1 MKRQSELLMEWKK
14 DEMMDAAFRLGMP
27 PIRKTA
33 KKSEWAEYIENSM
46 AEYGENL
53 MLLMRLEEAEMLQK
67 HLAQGLTFRVEHQSE
82 DAPVLMDALNTLEG
96 FGLVEWESGV
106 CRVDARVPGW
116 LPAGEADRAQ
126 LHLQDLLYDYMQGW
140 LLHVGMMPVRELAAR
155 AAALTEP
162 ETDKQRADAE
172 QLSFALLLGR
182 GGQEAMIEADG
193 ELWIM
198 HDELEDP
205 EALME
210 RLHSPFVEELAYP
223 EFDEDALLFAATQSL
238 VPGDLQ
244 LYRPLLDELER
255 RGVKDADALVGD
267 AVMMAQNERNND
279 AVEAILEEAQPV
291 DLNDANK
298 VLRLFNDLCNSLPR
312 WWNKGH
318 TPQALMRRAMPRRAA
333 AMPGRNDPCP
343 CGSGKKYK
351 QCCGK
356 RLQ

>member
-1 MKRQSELLMEWKK
+1 MKCQSELLMEWKK
-14 DEMMDAAFRLGMP
+14 DEIMDAAFRLGMP
-27 PIRKTA
+27 PIKKSA
-33 KKSEWAEYIENSM
+33 KKAEWAEYIEKSM

-53 MLLMRLEEAEMLQK
+53 MLLLRLEEAEMLQK
-67 HLAQGLTFRVEHQSE
+67 HLEQGLTFRVDHQSG
-82 DAPVLMDALNTLEG
+82 DALVLMDALTVLEE

-106 CRVDARVPGW
+106 CQVDARVPGW
-116 LPAGEADRAQ
+116 LPAEEADRAQ

-140 LLHVGMMPVRELAAR
+140 LLHVGIMPARELAAR

-182 GGQEAMIEADG
+182 GGQQAMIEADG

-205 EALME
+205 EALLE
-210 RLHSPFVEELAYP
+210 RLHLPFMEALAYP

-267 AVMMAQNERNND
+267 AVMMAQNERTND
-279 AVEAILEEAQPV
+279 AAEVILEEAQPV

-298 VLRLFNDLCNSLPR
+298 VLRLFNDLCNSMPR

-318 TPQALMRRAMPRRAA
+318 TPQELRRRTTPRRTAP
-333 AMPGRNDPCP
+333 MPGRNDPCP
-343 CGSGKKYK
+343 CGSGRKYK